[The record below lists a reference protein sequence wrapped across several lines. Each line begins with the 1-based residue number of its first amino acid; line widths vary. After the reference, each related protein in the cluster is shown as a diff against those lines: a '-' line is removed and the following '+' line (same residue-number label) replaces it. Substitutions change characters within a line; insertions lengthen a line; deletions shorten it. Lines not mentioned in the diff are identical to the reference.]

1 MSGDLDV
8 NCFVRLMFLL
18 LFFFEELLI
27 SISTENCSAVPS
39 ANNHSSL
46 ILENQP
52 RFIFILRSF
61 SAKDVCVCVFPGL
74 LLLPSLTITM
84 EKQPFEAVSI

>member
-8 NCFVRLMFLL
+8 NCFVRFMFLL

-61 SAKDVCVCVFPGL
+61 SAKDVCVCVSGSTSVTL
-74 LLLPSLTITM
+74 ANNNNGKTTI
-84 EKQPFEAVSI
+84 